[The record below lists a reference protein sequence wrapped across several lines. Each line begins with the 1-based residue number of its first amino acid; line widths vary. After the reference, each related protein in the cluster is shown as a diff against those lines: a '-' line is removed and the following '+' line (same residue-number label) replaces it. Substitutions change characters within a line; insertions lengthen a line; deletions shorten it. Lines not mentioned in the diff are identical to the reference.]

1 MKKTI
6 LSLAMLILAGGAM
19 AQTDKAA
26 AKAAAK
32 ALKEAKVVCDE
43 ISSSKNS
50 SMDIIAM
57 LIKNVWNALGKITG
71 ESENEDIIDLIFS
84 KFCLGK

>member
-6 LSLAMLILAGGAM
+6 LSLALLILAGGAT

-32 ALKEAKVVCDE
+32 ALKDSARFCWMSHFSV
-43 ISSSKNS
+43 ISSLGNKLQVTPS
-50 SMDIIAM
+50 SAPM
-57 LIKNVWNALGKITG
+57 LVIVAR
-71 ESENEDIIDLIFS
+71 
-84 KFCLGK
+84 

>member
-26 AKAAAK
+26 AKAAQRPVAVS
-32 ALKEAKVVCDE
+32 ADDFDDE
-43 ISSSKNS
+43 
-50 SMDIIAM
+50 D
-57 LIKNVWNALGKITG
+57 
-71 ESENEDIIDLIFS
+71 
-84 KFCLGK
+84 

>member
-6 LSLAMLILAGGAM
+6 LSLALLILAGGAT

-32 ALKEAKVVCDE
+32 ALR
-43 ISSSKNS
+43 S
-50 SMDIIAM
+50 
-57 LIKNVWNALGKITG
+57 G
-71 ESENEDIIDLIFS
+71 FS
-84 KFCLGK
+84 QDP